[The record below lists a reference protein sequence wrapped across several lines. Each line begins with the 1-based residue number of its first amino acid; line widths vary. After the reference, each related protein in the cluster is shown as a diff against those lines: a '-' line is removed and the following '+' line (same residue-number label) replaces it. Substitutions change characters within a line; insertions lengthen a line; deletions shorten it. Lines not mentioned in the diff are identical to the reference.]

1 MELRV
6 VGDTLPD
13 DLPEYLDDVDRR
25 CDTRDTYL
33 YGNGEGKK
41 KNLPWFRAARA
52 CGIGP
57 GGDWVVRFLLCFL
70 LGPSSQISNESLKSD
85 KQGKEDRQSD
95 ELQGLDNSIARAA
108 CFAMAVLVE
117 NPPLLAGPAERT
129 SRAIYALS
137 RAGHVQ
143 SRLVAVAWVPTAEKA
158 EGGIP
163 DRARG
168 ERASGW
174 ALHSTLYGW
183 FGSKVQTTISHPSS
197 GTVVGVAVADLYRPR
212 GTCISSPPRQDST
225 T

>member
-1 MELRV
+1 MMSIAAA
-6 VGDTLPD
+6 TLA
-13 DLPEYLDDVDRR
+13 
-25 CDTRDTYL
+25 TRT
-33 YGNGEGKK
+33 YGNGGGCDKA
-41 KNLPWFRAARA
+41 NLCLHGSGQRERV
-52 CGIGP
+52 GS
-57 GGDWVVRFLLCFL
+57 VRGMTGSCAKVCFL

-85 KQGKEDRQSD
+85 KEGKEDRQSD
-95 ELQGLDNSIARAA
+95 ELQGLDNSTARAA

>member
-1 MELRV
+1 MTGSCAKV
-6 VGDTLPD
+6 
-13 DLPEYLDDVDRR
+13 
-25 CDTRDTYL
+25 
-33 YGNGEGKK
+33 
-41 KNLPWFRAARA
+41 
-52 CGIGP
+52 
-57 GGDWVVRFLLCFL
+57 CFL

-168 ERASGW
+168 ESASG
-174 ALHSTLYGW
+174 
-183 FGSKVQTTISHPSS
+183 
-197 GTVVGVAVADLYRPR
+197 
-212 GTCISSPPRQDST
+212 
-225 T
+225 

>member
-1 MELRV
+1 MTCQSISMMSIAAA
-6 VGDTLPD
+6 TLA
-13 DLPEYLDDVDRR
+13 
-25 CDTRDTYL
+25 TRT
-33 YGNGEGKK
+33 YGNGGGCDKA
-41 KNLPWFRAARA
+41 NLCLHGSGQRERV
-52 CGIGP
+52 GS
-57 GGDWVVRFLLCFL
+57 VRGMTGWCAEVCFL

-95 ELQGLDNSIARAA
+95 ELQGLDNSTARAA

-129 SRAIYALS
+129 SRTIYALS

-174 ALHSTLYGW
+174 ALHCTQRLVW
-183 FGSKVQTTISHPSS
+183 LVQTTISHPSS

>member
-41 KNLPWFRAARA
+41 RICHGSGQRERVGL
-52 CGIGP
+52 
-57 GGDWVVRFLLCFL
+57 VRGVTGSCAKVCFL

-85 KQGKEDRQSD
+85 KEGKEDRQSD
-95 ELQGLDNSIARAA
+95 ELQGLDNSTARAA

-168 ERASGW
+168 ERASG
-174 ALHSTLYGW
+174 
-183 FGSKVQTTISHPSS
+183 
-197 GTVVGVAVADLYRPR
+197 
-212 GTCISSPPRQDST
+212 
-225 T
+225 